1 MSHEINLKNKKNTC
15 FIYKNDLKFND
26 EINLE
31 NSEFETDSVKRIY
44 NNFKNKP
51 KIELRI
57 EDSKM
62 ENYKYLDLSKLDIDN
77 NYLIRLFE
85 LDKIKYILKQIEFL
99 DLAHNKLTYLPDLK
113 NYPNI
118 LYLSVSFN
126 IINQHIHDDNLIE
139 LTCHNNQIKSIKSN
153 KLTHLNASHN
163 DIILI
168 DVPNINILVIS
179 YNKLNWIPSYIEL
192 KYLECV
198 SNQINKIDNMI
209 NLEELYIGE
218 NKLKNILN
226 MPKLKVLN
234 CVANPLDKIKFFPN
248 LKTLMSSTPKVSSQF
263 VVSNISKIKTDYVI
277 SFVV

>member
-1 MSHEINLKNKKNTC
+1 MNYTSNKKNTC

-31 NSEFETDSVKRIY
+31 DSEFESNSVKQIY

-62 ENYKYLDLSKLDIDN
+62 ENYKYLDLSKLNIDN
-77 NYLIRLFE
+77 NQLSRLFE
-85 LDKIKYILKQIEFL
+85 LESIKYILGQIEFL
-99 DLAHNKLTYLPDLK
+99 DLAHNELTTLPDLK
-113 NYPNI
+113 KFPNI

-126 IINQHIHDDNLIE
+126 KISQHIQDDNLLE

-163 DIILI
+163 NIDLV
-168 DVPNINILVIS
+168 DVPNINIMVIS
-179 YNKLNWIPSYIEL
+179 YNKLNWIPSYLEL
-192 KYLECV
+192 RYLECI
-198 SNQINKIDNMI
+198 SNDISKIDNMI

-218 NKLKNILN
+218 NNVISISN

-234 CVANPLDKIKFFPN
+234 CIGNPIDKIKFFPN
-248 LKTLMSSTPKVSSQF
+248 LKTLMSSTSKVSSQF
-263 VVSNISKIKTDYVI
+263 NVSSISKIKSDFVI
-277 SFVV
+277 TFIV

>member
-1 MSHEINLKNKKNTC
+1 MNYNSSKKNTC

-31 NSEFETDSVKRIY
+31 DSEFDSDSVKHIY

-62 ENYKYLDLSKLDIDN
+62 ENYKYLDLSGLDIDDN
-77 NYLIRLFE
+77 QLIRLFDLE
-85 LDKIKYILKQIEFL
+85 KIKNILKLIEFL

-126 IINQHIHDDNLIE
+126 KINQHIYDDNLLE
-139 LTCHNNQIKSIKSN
+139 LTCHNNQIKSIKSK
-153 KLTHLNASHN
+153 KLTHLNASN
-163 DIILI
+163 NNIDLI
-168 DVPNINILVIS
+168 DVPNINVMVIS
-179 YNKLNWIPSYIEL
+179 HNKLNWIPSYLEL
-192 KYLECV
+192 RYLECIN
-198 SNQINKIDNMI
+198 NQINKIDNMN

-218 NKLKNILN
+218 NNVNSISN

-234 CVANPLDKIKFFPN
+234 CIGNPLDKIKFFPK
-248 LKTLMSSTPKVSSQF
+248 LKTLMSSTSKISSQF
-263 VVSNISKIKTDYVI
+263 VVSNISKMKSDFIITFI
-277 SFVV
+277 I